1 MASVTLRSVSKRWG
15 SVVGVESFSID
26 IADGEFIVFLGPSG
40 CGKTTTMRMIAGL
53 EDPTD
58 GEIFIGERMVND
70 LSPGDR
76 DLAMVFQNYG
86 LYPHMTVA
94 ENIGY
99 PLKVRRIAPDERT
112 RRVREA
118 AGRVELETYLDR
130 KPAALSGGQRQRVAL
145 ARAIVRTPQ
154 LFLMDEPLSNLDAKL
169 RVSMRA
175 QLKHLQREL
184 GTTTIYVTHDQVE
197 AMTLADRVVVLS
209 QGKAQQVGTPL
220 DIYQRP
226 QNTFVAGFLGSPP
239 MNLIPCEASSGTLQ
253 NPAFSLDVPVSA
265 SGRVTLGQRPE
276 DLRIEAPEK
285 ADIRAEVFTAE
296 LLGDA
301 TLVTVKVGNDFVVV
315 KADKDCP
322 ARMGDTVGI
331 SFRREALHLFGPGGE
346 RLPGI
351 PAMGRAA

>member
-15 SVVGVESFSID
+15 NVVAVESFSIE

-58 GEIFIGERMVND
+58 GEIYIGDRMVND
-70 LSPGDR
+70 VSPGDR

-94 ENIGY
+94 ENIAY
-99 PLKVRRIAPDERT
+99 PLKVRGVATAERT

-209 QGKAQQVGTPL
+209 QGRALQIGTPL

-239 MNLIPCEASSGTLQ
+239 MNLIACEAIGGTLR
-253 NPAFSLDVPVSA
+253 NKDFTLDIPVPV

-285 ADIRAEVFTAE
+285 ADIKAEVFTAE

-301 TLVTVKVGNDFVVV
+301 TLVTVKLGPDLVVV

-322 ARMGDTVGI
+322 ARMGDTIGV
-331 SFRREALHLFGPGGE
+331 SFPREVLHIFGPDGE

-351 PAMGRAA
+351 PALGRAA